1 MRRPSIAAPDPDTI
15 RASPPLRW
23 WAPAAV
29 AAVLVLVM
37 VAVVSILVRPPG
49 PLDDP
54 RPAFQ
59 RDGLLREGPVLEAD
73 VEGVRFGSQT
83 VIVLFEREQP
93 AGDPWDRWSS
103 AVTSEGAVLV
113 VVTPDD
119 PAHESLAEAVRM
131 PVPVDGGPPVGYAV
145 VDSGR
150 QVRYATIDP
159 QYLRN
164 AFEVNVI
171 SGAVP

>member
-1 MRRPSIAAPDPDTI
+1 M
-15 RASPPLRW
+15 
-23 WAPAAV
+23 
-29 AAVLVLVM
+29 
-37 VAVVSILVRPPG
+37 
-49 PLDDP
+49 
-54 RPAFQ
+54 
-59 RDGLLREGPVLEAD
+59 
-73 VEGVRFGSQT
+73 EGVRFGSQT

-103 AVTSEGAVLV
+103 AVTADGAVLV

-119 PAHESLAEAVRM
+119 PAHEPLSEAVRM
-131 PVPVDGGPPVGYAV
+131 RVPVDGGPPVGYAV
-145 VDSGR
+145 VDSGG